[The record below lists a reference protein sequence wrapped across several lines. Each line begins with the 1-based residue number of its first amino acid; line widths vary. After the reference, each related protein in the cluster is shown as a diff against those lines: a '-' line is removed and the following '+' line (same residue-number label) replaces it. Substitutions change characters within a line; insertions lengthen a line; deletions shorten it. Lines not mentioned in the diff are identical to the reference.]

1 MPRIRQKAK
10 EYAVADFQQEIRRQQ
25 GYHNLMSVRALAKAI
40 EVPHTT
46 LNPKLKEPHKL
57 TVAEIQKLVSVLHPD
72 IGILL
77 TLLGYSKQE
86 IEKYFKNCSKGCI
99 R

>member
-1 MPRIRQKAK
+1 MPRIRQKME

-25 GYHNLMSVRALAKAI
+25 GHHDLMSVRALARAMG
-40 EVPHTT
+40 VPHTT
-46 LNPKLKEPHKL
+46 LNSKLKEPHKL
-57 TVAEIQKLVSVLHPD
+57 TVEEIQKLVPVLHPD

-86 IEKYFKNCSKGCI
+86 VKKYLKSCSKDDI